1 MRRKNMDK
9 RRLYI
14 LCGCIFPLM
23 VCSGVIYSMFSLYLF
38 KVLGVVESRI
48 GLIYMCGSLAG
59 FSFAPLIGN
68 LADRRG
74 RKIVIIASIA
84 SFAIIFL
91 LYSFVG
97 NYKFLYGI
105 QALEGASWVAIGAS
119 ANAYIADI
127 VSPEKR
133 GWAMGMYQRTM
144 SLGWIIGPAVAGF
157 LFEILG
163 FRTTFLIG
171 AGVTFFSIIPAWILV
186 KERRNKQT

>member
-1 MRRKNMDK
+1 MERK
-9 RRLYI
+9 RLYI
-14 LCGCIFPLM
+14 LCACIFPLM

-38 KVLGVVESRI
+38 KILEVRESQI

-59 FSFAPLIGN
+59 FSFVPLIGN

-74 RKIVIIASIA
+74 RKVVIIASIA
-84 SFAIIFL
+84 SFALIFL
-91 LYSFVG
+91 LYSFVR
-97 NYKFLYGI
+97 NYKFVYGI
-105 QALEGASWVAIGAS
+105 QALEGASWVAIGAA

-133 GWAMGMYQRTM
+133 GWAMGIYQRTM

-163 FRTTFLIG
+163 FQTTFLIG
-171 AGVTFFSIIPAWILV
+171 AIVTCLSIIPTLILV
-186 KERRNKQT
+186 KERRSH

>member
-1 MRRKNMDK
+1 
-9 RRLYI
+9 
-14 LCGCIFPLM
+14 
-23 VCSGVIYSMFSLYLF
+23 MFSLYLF
-38 KVLGVVESRI
+38 KVLEVAESRI

-84 SFAIIFL
+84 SFALIFL
-91 LYSFVG
+91 LYSFIR
-97 NYKFLYGI
+97 NYKFVYGI
-105 QALEGASWVAIGAS
+105 QALEGTSWVAIGAA

-133 GWAMGMYQRTM
+133 GWAMGIYQRTM

-157 LFEILG
+157 LFESLG
-163 FRTTFLIG
+163 FHTTFLIG
-171 AGVTFFSIIPAWILV
+171 AVVTFLSIIPAWLCI
-186 KERRNKQT
+186 KERKGREV